1 MITDLEDYIEAH
13 ITPLPPYLGEIDRLT
28 NVRYVN
34 GRMCS
39 GAIQGSLLRMF
50 VAMIAP
56 QRILEIGTFT
66 GYSAL
71 CMAEALKGNATID
84 TIEIDDELE
93 DQILDNLKMSE
104 AGKRVKLHIGN
115 ALRVMEKFSPE
126 EFDLVFIDADKRLY
140 ADYFLK
146 ALPLLRPGGY
156 MIADNTLWDG
166 HVVETSPHSSQ
177 TKGVMAFNDMIAT
190 RKDLEVTVIPVR
202 DGLTIIRKRE

>member
-39 GAIQGSLLRMF
+39 GAIQGSLLRML

-115 ALRVMEKFSPE
+115 AL
-126 EFDLVFIDADKRLY
+126 
-140 ADYFLK
+140 
-146 ALPLLRPGGY
+146 LPAQSTA
-156 MIADNTLWDG
+156 MW
-166 HVVETSPHSSQ
+166 S
-177 TKGVMAFNDMIAT
+177 
-190 RKDLEVTVIPVR
+190 VR
-202 DGLTIIRKRE
+202 